1 MEMEVPKKEKLG
13 MLVAR
18 KFSKTLSMMES
29 LDFRED
35 LTEEDIAIDSDIEPD
50 VLQPESDGNSEIL
63 LVDHDQEQ
71 NVVEAVTPE
80 EPRPKVLD
88 DGDSDDD
95 SSSSYFLL
103 L

>member
-1 MEMEVPKKEKLG
+1 MEMEVPKKRKLG

-29 LDFRED
+29 LDCRED

-71 NVVEAVTPE
+71 VM
-80 EPRPKVLD
+80 
-88 DGDSDDD
+88 SQ
-95 SSSSYFLL
+95 
-103 L
+103 